1 MECGAF
7 RSWEDYDDCRFA
19 TETVNGTILVF
30 YEEFQKEVFQRYLE
44 MHGITQDQV
53 VTMFDDE
60 DAVESFEDESDRCF
74 ADDREALGICVED
87 NEIVF
92 EDKVDS
98 DGWELRDL
106 LEELGWDCSFEGE
119 QWKFETNGVYFIR

>member
-1 MECGAF
+1 
-7 RSWEDYDDCRFA
+7 
-19 TETVNGTILVF
+19 
-30 YEEFQKEVFQRYLE
+30 
-44 MHGITQDQV
+44 
-53 VTMFDDE
+53 MFDDE

-74 ADDREALGICVED
+74 ADDMEALGICVED